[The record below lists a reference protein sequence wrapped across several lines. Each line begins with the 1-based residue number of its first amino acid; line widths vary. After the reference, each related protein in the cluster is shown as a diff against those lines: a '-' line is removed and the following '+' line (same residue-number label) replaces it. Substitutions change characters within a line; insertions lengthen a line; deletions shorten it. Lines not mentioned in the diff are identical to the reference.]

1 MPHPQPSVLN
11 IQGVQSEGQVEGVVE
26 EPVEV
31 GAPGAAEFQGPRI
44 FMHAPQYEWHP
55 EVHIQGQDEEAR
67 QRIVLIEELL
77 HRFGCRA
84 KVREE
89 ELRLRLDEEQAS
101 YATFTKECTI

>member
-1 MPHPQPSVLN
+1 M
-11 IQGVQSEGQVEGVVE
+11 VVE
-26 EPVEV
+26 EPLEAVVMSEV
-31 GAPGAAEFQGPRI
+31 AFEGLRI
-44 FMHAPQYEWHP
+44 FVHAPQYEWHP